1 MPAYYLG
8 LMSGTSVDGIDT
20 VLVDFSAGNPELVN
34 AATYDWDSGLH
45 QTIADVLDNPGQTTL
60 ADLGVLDARL
70 GEVFASAALMLIDDS
85 GIDISDVVAI
95 GSHGQTL
102 FHAPDDDTPFSLQAG
117 DPNRIAEL
125 TGITTVADFR
135 RRDIAAG
142 GQGAPLVPA
151 FHQCLFQ
158 QAGTSRAILN
168 IGGIANITLLPADP
182 EKEVTG
188 YETGPGNT
196 LLDAWTSASI
206 HKSFDRDGDWARSGN
221 IQPEL
226 LQALLG
232 HAYFKQTPPKS
243 TGRELF
249 NLSWLEQQAKAY
261 LQVLPPED
269 VQATLVELTAR
280 SVNDSLRSGTLPVD
294 ELYVCGGGA
303 HNKFLMERLSKL
315 LQDTV
320 LATTETVG
328 LAPDWVEATAFAW
341 LAKQTM
347 DGYAGNLPTVTGASH
362 PVILGG
368 IYPGKFN

>member
-8 LMSGTSVDGIDT
+8 LMSGTSVDGIDA
-20 VLVDFSAGNPELVN
+20 VLVDFT
-34 AATYDWDSGLH
+34 AATPKLIAARAYGWDAALH
-45 QTIADVLDNPGQTTL
+45 NAIINALDNPEQTTL
-60 ADLGVLDARL
+60 QTLGTLDAQL
-70 GEVFASAALMLIDDS
+70 GEAFARAALNLIDSS
-85 GIDISDVVAI
+85 GIDANQVAAI

-102 FHAPDDDTPFSLQAG
+102 FHAPDANIPFSTQAG

-151 FHQCLFQ
+151 FHQSLFQ

-182 EKEVTG
+182 GDVVTG
-188 YETGPGNT
+188 FDTGPGNT
-196 LLDAWTSASI
+196 LLDAWISAAT
-206 HKSFDRDGDWARSGN
+206 HETFDSNGDWARSGSN
-221 IQPEL
+221 LPEL
-226 LQALLG
+226 LEELLE
-232 HAYFKQTPPKS
+232 HAYFTKPPPKS

-249 NLSWLEQQAKAY
+249 NLSWLKQQTSTG
-261 LQVLPPED
+261 LQTLPPEN

-280 SVNDSLRSGTLPVD
+280 SICDSLYTGMPHLD

-303 HNKFLMERLSKL
+303 HNRFLMERLNNL
-315 LQDTV
+315 LPDTRV
-320 LATTETVG
+320 ATTESLG

-341 LAKQTM
+341 LAKQAM
-347 DGYAGNLPTVTGASH
+347 EGFAGNLPPVTGARH
-362 PVILGG
+362 PAILGG
-368 IYPGKFN
+368 IYPGKT

>member
-8 LMSGTSVDGIDT
+8 LMSGTSVDGIDA
-20 VLVDFSAGNPELVN
+20 VLVDFSAAKPELIK
-34 AATYDWDSGLH
+34 ARTYDWDAVLH
-45 QTIADVLDNPGQTTL
+45 RTITNVLDTPGQTTL
-60 ADLGVLDARL
+60 QTLGTLDAQL
-70 GEVFASAALMLIDDS
+70 GEAFARAALDLIDS
-85 GIDISDVVAI
+85 AGIDADQIIAI

-102 FHAPDDDTPFSLQAG
+102 YHAPDAGIPFSTQAG

-151 FHQCLFQ
+151 FHQSLFQ

-182 EKEVTG
+182 DKDVTG
-188 YETGPGNT
+188 FDTGPGNT
-196 LLDAWTSASI
+196 LLDAWISTAI
-206 HKSFDRDGDWARSGN
+206 TEAFDRNGDWARSGN
-221 IQPEL
+221 NQPEL
-226 LQALLG
+226 LEELLE
-232 HAYFKQTPPKS
+232 HAYFKQPPPKS

-249 NLSWLEQQAKAY
+249 NLSWLEQQASAG
-261 LQVLPPED
+261 LQTLPPEN

-280 SVNDSLRSGTLPVD
+280 SISDSLRTGTSHPD

-303 HNKFLMERLSKL
+303 HNIFLMERLNIL
-315 LQDTV
+315 LPATRV
-320 LATTETVG
+320 ATTEPLG

-347 DGYAGNLPTVTGASH
+347 EGCAGNLPPVTGARH
-362 PVILGG
+362 PAILGG
-368 IYPGKFN
+368 IYPGKI

>member
-8 LMSGTSVDGIDT
+8 LMSGTSVDGIDA
-20 VLVDFSAGNPELVN
+20 VLVDFA
-34 AATYDWDSGLH
+34 AATPKLITARAYGWDAALH
-45 QTIADVLDNPGQTTL
+45 DAITNVLSTPEQTTL
-60 ADLGVLDARL
+60 QTLGTLDAQL
-70 GEVFASAALMLIDDS
+70 GEAFARAALNLIDSS
-85 GIDISDVVAI
+85 GIDAKQVAAI

-102 FHAPDDDTPFSLQAG
+102 FHAPDANIPFSTQAG

-151 FHQCLFQ
+151 FHQSLFQ

-182 EKEVTG
+182 GDVVTG
-188 YETGPGNT
+188 FDTGPGNT
-196 LLDAWTSASI
+196 LLDAWISAAT
-206 HKSFDRDGDWARSGN
+206 HETFDTNGDWARSGSN
-221 IQPEL
+221 QPGLLEEL
-226 LQALLG
+226 LE
-232 HAYFKQTPPKS
+232 HAYFTKPPPKS

-249 NLSWLEQQAKAY
+249 NLSWLKQQTSTG
-261 LQVLPPED
+261 LQDLPPEN

-280 SVNDSLRSGTLPVD
+280 SICDSLSTSIPHLD

-303 HNKFLMERLSKL
+303 HNRFLMERLNKL
-315 LQDTV
+315 LPDTRV
-320 LATTETVG
+320 ATTELLG

-347 DGYAGNLPTVTGASH
+347 EGYAGNLPPVTGARH
-362 PVILGG
+362 PAILGG
-368 IYPGKFN
+368 IYPGKT

>member
-8 LMSGTSVDGIDT
+8 LMSGTSVDGIDA
-20 VLVDFSAGNPELVN
+20 VLVDFSATNPELV
-34 AATYDWDSGLH
+34 AAKTFGWDPALH
-45 QTIADVLDNPGQTTL
+45 RAITSALDAPGQTTL
-60 ADLGVLDARL
+60 QTLGVLDAQL
-70 GEVFASAALMLIDDS
+70 GEAFARVALDLIGNA
-85 GIDISDVVAI
+85 GIDAGQIVAI
-95 GSHGQTL
+95 GSHGQTRY
-102 FHAPDDDTPFSLQAG
+102 HAPDANIPFTTQAG

-151 FHQCLFQ
+151 FHQSLFQ

-182 EKEVTG
+182 DKDVTG
-188 YETGPGNT
+188 FDTGPGNT
-196 LLDAWTSASI
+196 LLDAWICAAT
-206 HKSFDRDGDWARSGN
+206 HEVFDRNGDWARGGT

-226 LQALLG
+226 LEELLG
-232 HAYFKQTPPKS
+232 HAWFKLPPPKS

-249 NLSWLEQQAKAY
+249 NLSWLEQQTSIN
-261 LQVLPPED
+261 LQTLPPED

-280 SVNDSLRSGTLPVD
+280 SISDSLRSTGTPHLD
-294 ELYVCGGGA
+294 ELFVCGGGA
-303 HNKFLMERLSKL
+303 HNSFLMGRLNNFL
-315 LQDTV
+315 PGTRV
-320 LATTETVG
+320 ATTESLG

-347 DGYAGNLPTVTGASH
+347 EGHAGNLPPVTGARH
-362 PVILGG
+362 PAVLGG
-368 IYPGKFN
+368 IYPGKI